1 MKINDIDINKYK
13 THEFINSLEDLCG
26 KIVLVVVPNV
36 EEDLPYDIT
45 PNVAGNAHTLHSG
58 IKINGEEF
66 NCNVKQSDKVVLSFL
81 FIPSYVEDEELLSRL
96 RSKT

>member
-1 MKINDIDINKYK
+1 MKINDIDINTYK
-13 THEFINSLEDLCG
+13 THDVINSLEDLCG

-36 EEDLPYDIT
+36 EEGLSYDIT
-45 PNVAGNAHTLHSG
+45 LSVAGNAHTLHSG

-66 NCNVKQSDKVVLSFL
+66 NGNFKQPDIVVLSFR